1 MRPWLRQTMRSE
13 TPITIFMSCS
23 TSSTVMPS
31 ARISASSRMKLAVS
45 TGFMPDTG
53 SSSRRSFGRAAS
65 ATATSSSRSS
75 P

>member
-1 MRPWLRQTMRSE
+1 MRSE

-31 ARISASSRMKLAVS
+31 ARISASLAMKLAVS
-45 TGFMPDTG
+45 EGFMPDTG
-53 SSSRRSFGRAAS
+53 SSSSSSFGRAAS
-65 ATATSSSRSS
+65 AMATSSRRCS